1 MQKQADQPAKKKK
14 KKPELVFKPYLKGDW
29 HGPSAWKKAL
39 KILAYYLIFVVFY
52 LLVGGML
59 GSGVKAFA
67 WAVNSAMVLLCGS
80 MLYMDGARQG
90 ESETALGEIAW
101 GRQEAGKDVPA
112 REKEKCFHPF
122 KGWFSMLAAV
132 LPLLLLAGAAALSAR
147 LQTYQLQALPDWV
160 TSLDRD
166 GEAFL
171 PLSYYMKQVS
181 VSALD
186 VIRIIVRLLTFPFV
200 QIARNYGNAAILT
213 VDRLSPLLVCLPA
226 LGYPLGYRTGP
237 RLRAM
242 VHGNIRTNDKRAQRR
257 RNRAIRANRQRTEK
271 KNELI

>member
-1 MQKQADQPAKKKK
+1 MEKQTEQPVKKKK

-39 KILAYYLIFVVFY
+39 KILAYYLIFVVLY

-59 GSGVKAFA
+59 NSNTKAFA
-67 WAVNSAMVLLCGS
+67 WIVNSAMVLLCGS

-90 ESETALGEIAW
+90 ESETSLGEIAW
-101 GRQEAGKDVPA
+101 SRREAGKEVPA

-122 KGWFSMLAAV
+122 KSWFSVLIGM
-132 LPLLLLAGAAALSAR
+132 LPLVILAGIAALSAK

-171 PLSYYMKQVS
+171 PLSYYMKQVP
-181 VSALD
+181 VSASD

-237 RLRAM
+237 RMRAM
-242 VHGNIRTNDKRAQRR
+242 VHGNIRTNTKRAQRR
-257 RNRAIRANRQRTEK
+257 RNKAIKASRQRTEK